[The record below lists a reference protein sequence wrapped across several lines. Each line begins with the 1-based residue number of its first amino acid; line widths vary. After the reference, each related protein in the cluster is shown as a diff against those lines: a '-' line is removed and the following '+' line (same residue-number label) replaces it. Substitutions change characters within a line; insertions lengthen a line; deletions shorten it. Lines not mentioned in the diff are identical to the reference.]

1 MIALLKDHKA
11 WILKNTYYVYFL
23 SVANTDKL
31 VANTY

>member
-11 WILKNTYYVYFL
+11 WILKNACYVYFL
-23 SVANTDKL
+23 SVPNTDKL